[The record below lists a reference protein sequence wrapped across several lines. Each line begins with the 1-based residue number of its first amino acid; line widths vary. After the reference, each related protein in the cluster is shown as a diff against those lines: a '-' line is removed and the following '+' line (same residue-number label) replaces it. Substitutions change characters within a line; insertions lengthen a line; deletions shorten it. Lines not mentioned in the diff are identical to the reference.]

1 MSRRRFEFQLRL
13 KLQSEERMTIRYR
26 LRIRTRLRMSFTA
39 KPKPLILMD
48 HRVADG
54 AVDPW
59 GLGVSPAHFEEQPLV
74 LRGSVHA

>member
-1 MSRRRFEFQLRL
+1 
-13 KLQSEERMTIRYR
+13 
-26 LRIRTRLRMSFTA
+26 MSFTA